1 MAQRKQQAQVTIP
14 QDTAAEMA
22 VLGSLLIDP
31 QAIYEVGALQPEHFY
46 LQKHR
51 WIFEALRGLNQRN
64 SPLDFLTVTSEL
76 ERRGQLEKCGGA
88 AFISELISAVPSAV
102 NADAYA
108 ASVVETATRRR
119 LLEFAQLA
127 GKLAFDNGLTLEEVL
142 TKAESGLLQLRGHE
156 TTGPQSFRSIGS
168 QAWDELQQARTGARA
183 LLPTGYTD
191 LDALLGG
198 FARTD
203 LWIVAARPGIG
214 KSALLGN
221 IATLRALNGA
231 RVGFFSLEMSA
242 GQLFARTL
250 VNQGHATALELRSG
264 NIAADHW
271 TQVADGFALHSDLPI
286 WVDDT
291 ASINI
296 TALRSRALRLHLQH
310 GLDLLCIDY
319 VQLVTAP
326 GGYQRNRQQEIGE
339 ITRGLKALAKEL
351 NCPIIAAAQLNR
363 NAEGQRPGLADLR
376 EAGDIENDAD
386 GVIFIHRER
395 ECASGT
401 VCPAELIVGK
411 HRHGATGSVAVGWH
425 GSRMAF
431 VPRVQGGK

>member
-1 MAQRKQQAQVTIP
+1 MAQKQQAQVTIP
-14 QDTAAEMA
+14 QDLAAEMA

-51 WIFEALRGLNQRN
+51 FIFEALRGLNQRN
-64 SPLDFLTVTSEL
+64 NPLDFLTVTSEL
-76 ERRGQLEKCGGA
+76 ERRGQLENVGGA
-88 AFISELISAVPSAV
+88 AFISELIGGVPSAV
-102 NADAYA
+102 NVDTYA
-108 ASVVETATRRR
+108 RAVVETATRRR
-119 LLEFAQLA
+119 LLEFAQTA
-127 GKLAFDNGLTLEEVL
+127 GRLAFDGSLSLEEVL
-142 TKAESGLLQLRGHE
+142 SKAETGLLQLRGHE
-156 TTGPQSFRSIGS
+156 GTGPQSFRAIGS
-168 QAWDELQQARTGARA
+168 QEWDNLQQAHAGGRA
-183 LLPTGYTD
+183 LLPTGYSD

-221 IATLRALNGA
+221 IATLRALKGA
-231 RVGFFSLEMSA
+231 RVGIFSLEMSA

-264 NIAADHW
+264 NIPTEHW
-271 TQVADGFALHSDLPI
+271 SQVADGFAAHSDLPV

-291 ASINI
+291 ASISI

-310 GLDLLCIDY
+310 GLDLLCVDY
-319 VQLVTAP
+319 LQLVTAP

-339 ITRGLKALAKEL
+339 VTRGLKALAKDL
-351 NCPIIAAAQLNR
+351 NCPVIAAAQLNR

-401 VCPAELIVGK
+401 VCPAELLVAK
-411 HRHGATGSVAVGWH
+411 HRHGATGSVSVGWH

-431 VPRVQGGK
+431 VPKTQGGR